1 MFFFKK
7 FRCKKVK
14 WCFQSNKKP
23 FFECQI
29 KNLKDSQILP
39 SAGSLNS
46 SFWASALCLSCAA
59 SLSHRHTHTPDLSSP
74 SRSQPCIFICFTHL
88 LHPSCCF
95 FLGKSKHNF
104 FHPLRALRCFDKG
117 LFSLYLCFYNVLCIL
132 NIKGLKMMHTSVF
145 IKIKNGFWWN
155 SKD

>member
-29 KNLKDSQILP
+29 INLKDSRIFP
-39 SAGSLNS
+39 SGGSLNS

-59 SLSHRHTHTPDLSSP
+59 SLSHTHTHTHTLDLSSP
-74 SRSQPCIFICFTHL
+74 SRSQPCILICFTHL
-88 LHPSCCF
+88 LHPTCCF

-117 LFSLYLCFYNVLCIL
+117 LFSLYLCFYKVYVLCIFEFWR
-132 NIKGLKMMHTSVF
+132 IKKWGILLCL
-145 IKIKNGFWWN
+145 
-155 SKD
+155 